1 MHTELTADQKE
12 LQPKLA
18 AANINPESFLA
29 TDYLNHYNE
38 IVMLLEMIPDM
49 PDIVEDTTDWAP
61 KSYPQHFEDS
71 GFQAKDLAIEAFH
84 SAPDF
89 IKTSFANTCDELDT
103 LITSTIGGL
112 MNLNVI
118 ERGLSAEAAELIRQ
132 RILNIQELLMKLNQ
146 VIHGK
151 IDATE
156 VETADLPEVTA
167 AEPAEDVQSQEDI
180 DKLFD

>member
-1 MHTELTADQKE
+1 MLIDYTTEQTA

-49 PDIVEDTTDWAP
+49 PELVEDTNDWAP
-61 KSYPQHFEDS
+61 KSYTSHFQES
-71 GFQAKDLAIEAFH
+71 GFQGKDLAVQAFEI
-84 SAPDF
+84 APTTVRRAFDQ
-89 IKTSFANTCDELDT
+89 ICAELDKLILTT
-103 LITSTIGGL
+103 LAGL
-112 MNLNVI
+112 NSLNVA
-118 ERGLSAEAAELIRQ
+118 ERGFSPAAQDLIRQ
-132 RILNIQELLMKLNQ
+132 RVLSIQDLLMKLNQ

-151 IDATE
+151 L
-156 VETADLPEVTA
+156 ETDSEFFKSLEEEPE
-167 AEPAEDVQSQEDI
+167 AEDVQTQEDI